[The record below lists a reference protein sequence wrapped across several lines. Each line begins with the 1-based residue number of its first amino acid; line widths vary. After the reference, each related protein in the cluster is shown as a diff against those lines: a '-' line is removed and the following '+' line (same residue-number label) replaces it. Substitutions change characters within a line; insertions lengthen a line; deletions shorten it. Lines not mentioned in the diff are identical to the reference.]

1 MSRIAGVFPR
11 SSREQENAHNSS
23 RNEQSLIP
31 FTSKTV
37 LSSDTTTTSTKK
49 KKKTTLQLVCTSHL
63 ANKKNLRNRMKR
75 TVATAAA
82 ELTFRS
88 LKSPLLVVLAIVLN
102 LFLISSGQLL
112 PPPPPPHRHH
122 HPQNHPHHHSSH
134 HSDSLTSL
142 SSPPKT
148 LDEILKVELLQQQQG
163 MKKSQSKSQRQAP
176 NSQSSMSKSEYDKFK
191 REVLIDAF
199 KLKLLKL
206 LDLDEAPSPAQ
217 VNISRDQIPE
227 PILKEYEKLLKQQ
240 NGGKGRGGSRG
251 AGFYRRSRDMPSKS
265 MHHNEPDSFLPVQ
278 DEENELEEEN
288 IRFNGSIVQ
297 QLTLLPKKCKKMLF
311 FFVFG
316 LV

>member
-1 MSRIAGVFPR
+1 
-11 SSREQENAHNSS
+11 
-23 RNEQSLIP
+23 
-31 FTSKTV
+31 
-37 LSSDTTTTSTKK
+37 
-49 KKKTTLQLVCTSHL
+49 
-63 ANKKNLRNRMKR
+63 MKR

-82 ELTFRS
+82 ELAFRS

-122 HPQNHPHHHSSH
+122 HPQNHPHHHHQHSSH
-134 HSDSLTSL
+134 HSDSSLTSL
-142 SSPPKT
+142 SGIASPPKT
-148 LDEILKVELLQQQQG
+148 LDEILQVELLQQQQQG

-176 NSQSSMSKSEYDKFK
+176 NSPASVSKSEYDKIK

-227 PILKEYEKLLKQQ
+227 PIIKEYEKLLKQQ
-240 NGGKGRGGSRG
+240 NGGKSGRAGSRG

-265 MHHNEPDSFLPVQ
+265 MHHNEADSSPLPPVQ
-278 DEENELEEEN
+278 DEENEIEEEN

-297 QLTLLPKKCKKMLF
+297 QLTLLPKKCKKMF
-311 FFVFG
+311 IFV
-316 LV
+316 